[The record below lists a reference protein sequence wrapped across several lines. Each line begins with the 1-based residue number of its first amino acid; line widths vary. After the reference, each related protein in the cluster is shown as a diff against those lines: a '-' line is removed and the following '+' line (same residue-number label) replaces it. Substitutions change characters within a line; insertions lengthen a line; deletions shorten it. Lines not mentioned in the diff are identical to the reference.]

1 MKARLVCATAA
12 LLAVPRLASAC
23 PVCFGASDG
32 AMVRGSS
39 MGIFVL
45 LIVTL
50 LVLGAFATF
59 FTVLARRAKAA
70 QLNDE
75 AAAQAGWQ
83 TSTAGSSSR

>member
-1 MKARLVCATAA
+1 MKTRLTCGTAF

-50 LVLGAFATF
+50 LVLGR
-59 FTVLARRAKAA
+59 LRRSSPCWHDERKAA
-70 QLNDE
+70 QLNDDG
-75 AAAQAGWQ
+75 APQSGWQ
-83 TSTAGSSSR
+83 ASTAGSSSR